1 MLRDISNLRKSYS
14 KNSLIEKDMP
24 KDPFLLFDNWF
35 KEVSSTNKESEIPC
49 PDFVLPDPGFDGSL
63 VEFS

>member
-24 KDPFLLFDNWF
+24 KDPFLLFDDWF
-35 KEVSSTNKESEIPC
+35 KEVSSTNKKSDIATI
-49 PDFVLPDPGFDGSL
+49 L
-63 VEFS
+63 